1 LLIEMAMAKKVFLR
15 GIDEKLYA
23 EVKARAAILG
33 ITVSEAVNRAL
44 EAWLRTPASEVVE
57 IGGGKRRLRK
67 AAERLAGGREEGVL
81 VVANDGELHAL
92 FDTVEEALEWLRGLY
107 SRGELR
113 NSLIRP
119 LGRKEVRYLEVGGGG
134 DELLGELRRG

>member
-1 LLIEMAMAKKVFLR
+1 VPRKVFLR
-15 GIDEKLYA
+15 GIDERLYA

-44 EAWLRTPASEVVE
+44 ELWLRTPASHAVE
-57 IGGGKRRLRK
+57 GRGRSRRLVE
-67 AAERLAGGREEGVL
+67 AAERLAKGREGGVL
-81 VVANDGELHAL
+81 VVANDGELHAF
-92 FDTVEEALEWLRGLY
+92 FDDLEEAVRWLRELY
-107 SRGELR
+107 LRGELR

-119 LGRKEVRYLEVGGGG
+119 LGRRVIRYLEVGGGA